1 MHFTRLNRIARCR
14 AAPVVGLGGAIS
26 LAAVLLTAQTHKAQ
40 RAKPKPAPASKAAR
54 SDALVPFHAGER
66 ISYRVLWSKYSVN
79 AGNIDFAVVEHR
91 DFFGHSAW
99 HFRATAQT
107 LNTMRIVYPLDDQFD
122 SYTDAI
128 QLTSLQYEM
137 YLHEQG
143 KEQNSSWRMIS
154 DGSPAPHDVS
164 AARVLP
170 GTRDVIGLFYA
181 LRAADWKSAP
191 EFRAPVFDGRNLYDV
206 VARLAEPSVQVT
218 LASGAATGSRIEL
231 RVLQHGEDVA
241 GTHFSLW
248 LAQDAARTPLL
259 IEAELPIGTARIEAT
274 TLP

>member
-1 MHFTRLNRIARCR
+1 MPFTRVKQVGRHP
-14 AAPVVGLGGAIS
+14 AAPAARLGS
-26 LAAVLLTAQTHKAQ
+26 AVLLAAALLAAQTHKIPQ
-40 RAKPKPAPASKAAR
+40 AKPKPTPAKAAR
-54 SDALVPFHAGER
+54 PDAVVPFHAGER
-66 ISYRVLWSKYSVN
+66 LSYRVLWSRYSVN
-79 AGNIDFAVVEHR
+79 AGTIDFTVVEHR

-107 LNTMRIVYPLDDQFD
+107 VSTMRIVYPLDDQFD

-128 QLTSLQYEM
+128 QLTSLQYEA

-143 KEQNSSWRMIS
+143 KDQSSSWRMIS
-154 DGSPAPHDVS
+154 DGSPAPHDAS

-170 GTRDVIGLFYA
+170 GTRDAIGLLYA
-181 LRAADWKSAP
+181 LRAVDWKSTP
-191 EFRAPVFDGRNLYDV
+191 EFRTPVFDGRNLYDV
-206 VARLAEPSVQVT
+206 VARLAQPSGQIT
-218 LASGAATGSRIEL
+218 LGSGTATASKIDL

-248 LAQDAARTPLL
+248 LGQDAARTPLL
-259 IEAELPIGTARIEAT
+259 IEAELPIGTARVEAT